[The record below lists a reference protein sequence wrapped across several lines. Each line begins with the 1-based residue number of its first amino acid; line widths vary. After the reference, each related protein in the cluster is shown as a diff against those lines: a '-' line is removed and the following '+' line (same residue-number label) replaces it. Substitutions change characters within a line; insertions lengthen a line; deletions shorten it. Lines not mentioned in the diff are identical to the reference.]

1 MQDNPDFNAR
11 AHQRAANEERER
23 KQRAELEEKRLAEL
37 GKYSSERAARE
48 WSTVVDISIPPPSF
62 KLVSLSSPRSPL
74 SKTPKQ
80 VIFLTLSTF
89 CHFYDTITLLSILL
103 FLLFSFNVKFL
114 GNTIAPAGQGVG
126 GPNAAGH
133 GVGGHGAAG
142 LPAETVIPNLAAYIN
157 ISDNLVLFQHSPS
170 LKRVVPVAV
179 SFLKKCVFFFRV
191 FISKC

>member
-23 KQRAELEEKRLAEL
+23 EQRAELEEKRLAE
-37 GKYSSERAARE
+37 
-48 WSTVVDISIPPPSF
+48 
-62 KLVSLSSPRSPL
+62 
-74 SKTPKQ
+74 
-80 VIFLTLSTF
+80 
-89 CHFYDTITLLSILL
+89 
-103 FLLFSFNVKFL
+103 L

-179 SFLKKCVFFFRV
+179 SFFVFFFQV
-191 FISKC
+191 